1 MPQANLPLVTPD
13 GYLKLQP
20 ITILDT
26 RALPRKDEVVMQWLI
41 QWQPPKQATW
51 EDKLFIKGTF
61 PDFYNHTLKA
71 WWHDGASHGQEAAQR
86 GGSCPT
92 PANLGLPQEPC
103 WVRPG
108 KSTMRSYCRMTA
120 VNGWMVQKLCYRV
133 GWRVLMAKQVLYI
146 LLNVITVM

>member
-1 MPQANLPLVTPD
+1 MQKIGNAAYKLQLPDGVDIHPVFHVSQLKQHVGPKAMPQANLPLVTPD

-92 PANLGLPQEPC
+92 PANLGLPQ
-103 WVRPG
+103 
-108 KSTMRSYCRMTA
+108 
-120 VNGWMVQKLCYRV
+120 VNPV
-133 GWRVLMAKQVLYI
+133 G
-146 LLNVITVM
+146 